1 MNKDE
6 REYYGIKFNGKIPK
20 KHKVNEFSKE
30 VEITFLGQAYLIERK
45 DDDKVEKIKIDNYY
59 KLKKE
64 GKYEFYL

>member
-45 DDDKVEKIKIDNYY
+45 DDGTISYNIVRSKDEKINCSNR
-59 KLKKE
+59 
-64 GKYEFYL
+64 